1 LILYHAFLFGS
12 FFGSNFGKTFIVL
25 KHNSPTGDKMGLFG
39 KKPVVTVKV
48 EGMSCNHCV
57 MRVTKVL
64 EELQGVK
71 KAKVDLEK
79 KKADITLVKEGSV
92 STEALINAVN
102 ELGFKASKN

>member
-1 LILYHAFLFGS
+1 
-12 FFGSNFGKTFIVL
+12 
-25 KHNSPTGDKMGLFG
+25 MGLFG
-39 KKPVVTVKV
+39 KKPLLTIKV

-79 KKADITLVKEGSV
+79 KKADITLEKEGAV
-92 STEALINAVN
+92 SIEALISAVN
-102 ELGFKASKN
+102 EAGYKASKN